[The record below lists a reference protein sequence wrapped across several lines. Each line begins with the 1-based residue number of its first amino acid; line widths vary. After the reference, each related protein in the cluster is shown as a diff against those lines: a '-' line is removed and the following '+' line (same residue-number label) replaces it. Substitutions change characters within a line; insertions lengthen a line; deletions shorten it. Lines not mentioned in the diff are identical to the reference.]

1 MRHCVLLP
9 GVQSVSVTNGR
20 LTTGVCSTPQSST
33 TGITFPPVGGFA
45 SVGPPDAQVEE
56 PEPDPALAPLVVLPP
71 EPAAPAEPDVFEA
84 FDAFEEPAAPE
95 APVVPAVEDAPE
107 ADPML
112 LPEDAPLPDPF
123 GDPVVSADPL
133 PVLVLPPTV
142 VPLPFAGVPLEPPA
156 AAVGF
161 DAAEPEPPP
170 PQAAS
175 SVTVVSISTSHRM
188 PNPNRLVIRGLDTM
202 HRRGELPWSS
212 SSTTVA

>member
-1 MRHCVLLP
+1 M
-9 GVQSVSVTNGR
+9 
-20 LTTGVCSTPQSST
+20 
-33 TGITFPPVGGFA
+33 
-45 SVGPPDAQVEE
+45 GPPDAQVEE

-71 EPAAPAEPDVFEA
+71 EPAPAEPDVFEA
-84 FDAFEEPAAPE
+84 FDAFEEPDVPE
-95 APVVPAVEDAPE
+95 APVVPEEEEAPE
-107 ADPML
+107 AEPVL

-133 PVLVLPPTV
+133 LVLVLPPAV

-161 DAAEPEPPP
+161 DVADPEPPP

-175 SVTVVSISTSHRM
+175 SVTVVSISSRHRM
-188 PNPNRLVIRGLDTM
+188 PNPNRLIIRRPHTL